1 MHFFSKAAASSKKPA
16 KLTVPAHY
24 VHLQR
29 MRIATL
35 TASFSL
41 GFRGTIRGGSFITWH
56 KQRQALLLSI
66 VIASAIPIMAETVV
80 AI

>member
-1 MHFFSKAAASSKKPA
+1 
-16 KLTVPAHY
+16 
-24 VHLQR
+24 

-56 KQRQALLLSI
+56 KQRQALLLAL
-66 VIASAIPIMAETVV
+66 VTASAIPLAAIHETV
-80 AI
+80 IG